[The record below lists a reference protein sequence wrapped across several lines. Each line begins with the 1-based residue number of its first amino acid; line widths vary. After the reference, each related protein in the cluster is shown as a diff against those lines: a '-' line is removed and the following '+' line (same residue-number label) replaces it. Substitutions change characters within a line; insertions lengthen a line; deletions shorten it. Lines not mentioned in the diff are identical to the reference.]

1 VQKIV
6 QLFVVVIVVA
16 PTAMFGQSYGAF
28 VDYSHPHYAEL
39 IRLGGPY
46 VAVGR
51 GLSCMHSNS
60 AALGF
65 HTGTQV
71 QFSRGR
77 SMQTF
82 MKEYIEAYDAG
93 AAVHFAN
100 LESTLGVEFNDDEYY
115 VKDLSNRPSKYHF
128 TDRRI
133 GFHFARV
140 VSDVLALGVTLRRYE
155 SSVRQLLYP
164 GEQQGKAKAAFWD
177 LSFSAHAR
185 AAADFLGRPMDE
197 IRLGLTLDNIIG
209 TEVYYIDEAQGD
221 PMHQVIRAGTA
232 YFWRPGMG
240 RLLACDLLS
249 ALVTFEASVQGTRQ
263 DFRNWGTLGAGVELR
278 LMEVLL
284 LSVGRENFMELSD
297 KYHYW
302 SRYPVLR
309 WGAGLDLPLHRLF
322 GLADPV
328 TLQLDYAVTEWRDD
342 AGTSN
347 PNLPDHYKLLSNA
360 ASAQLRV
367 GMR

>member
-1 VQKIV
+1 MRSTITIIV
-6 QLFVVVIVVA
+6 LMLLSPA
-16 PTAMFGQSYGAF
+16 TAIFGQDEGMF
-28 VDYSHPHYAEL
+28 MEYSLPHYAES

-60 AALGF
+60 ASLGF
-65 HTGTQV
+65 QTGTQV

-140 VSDVLALGVTLRRYE
+140 VLDVLALGMALRRYE

-164 GEQQGKAKAAFWD
+164 W
-177 LSFSAHAR
+177 
-185 AAADFLGRPMDE
+185 
-197 IRLGLTLDNIIG
+197 
-209 TEVYYIDEAQGD
+209 
-221 PMHQVIRAGTA
+221 
-232 YFWRPGMG
+232 
-240 RLLACDLLS
+240 
-249 ALVTFEASVQGTRQ
+249 
-263 DFRNWGTLGAGVELR
+263 
-278 LMEVLL
+278 
-284 LSVGRENFMELSD
+284 
-297 KYHYW
+297 
-302 SRYPVLR
+302 
-309 WGAGLDLPLHRLF
+309 
-322 GLADPV
+322 
-328 TLQLDYAVTEWRDD
+328 
-342 AGTSN
+342 
-347 PNLPDHYKLLSNA
+347 
-360 ASAQLRV
+360 
-367 GMR
+367 